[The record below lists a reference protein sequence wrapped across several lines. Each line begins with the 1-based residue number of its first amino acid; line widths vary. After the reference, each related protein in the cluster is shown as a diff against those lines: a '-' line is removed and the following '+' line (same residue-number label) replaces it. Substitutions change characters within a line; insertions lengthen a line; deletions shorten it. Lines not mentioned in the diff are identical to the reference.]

1 MYESIVKDIVCK
13 HGGFREKFIL
23 ENPYII
29 EKSGTWNDEHKVLNI
44 LKLNPDMDDFRYYG
58 FQIDLVTKSICVMNQ
73 AKFISHGHPPR
84 KIHSPHPLQSESFCR
99 CPDSR

>member
-23 ENPYII
+23 ENPYVI

-58 FQIDLVTKSICVMNQ
+58 FQIDLVTKSIC
-73 AKFISHGHPPR
+73 G
-84 KIHSPHPLQSESFCR
+84 
-99 CPDSR
+99 